1 MGHPRSR
8 ALLVGL
14 GAAVGAFGAAA
25 MMSAAT
31 AATARADDFTEII
44 NAVEGDLSTGQTAF
58 TDALAD
64 FGSSSEVP
72 LGLTYF
78 FDGVDD
84 DFWGAPSN
92 LEVGTVE
99 ALTGAPI
106 TSNFSVGLPE
116 PTSLSDAVTIAEA
129 QFSAGEVEFTDAAT
143 ALSSGDY
150 ADAALDNDL
159 GSLLAFD
166 VPAQELFIGAVEAL
180 GL

>member
-31 AATARADDFTEII
+31 AATACADDFTEII
-44 NAVEGDLSTGQTAF
+44 NAVEGDLSAGQTDF
-58 TDALAD
+58 TNALAD

-72 LGLTYF
+72 AGLTYF
-78 FDGVDD
+78 FSGVDD

-106 TSNFSVGLPE
+106 TLNFSVGLPE
-116 PTSLSDAVTIAEA
+116 PTGLSEAVTIAET
-129 QFSAGEVEFTDAAT
+129 QFSAGEADFADAAT

-150 ADAALDNDL
+150 VTAALDNDL

-166 VPAQELFIGAVEAL
+166 VPAQELLIGGAEAL